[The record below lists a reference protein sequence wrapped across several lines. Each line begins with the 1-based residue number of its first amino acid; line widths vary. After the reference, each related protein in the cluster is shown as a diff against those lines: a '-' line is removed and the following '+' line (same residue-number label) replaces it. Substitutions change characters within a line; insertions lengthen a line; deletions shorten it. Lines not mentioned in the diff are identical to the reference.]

1 MDNVSDTSKGLKPIA
16 PPQVVIVPEQ
26 CEELARKAGFEQRK
40 RSVLKSIFLVFLSI
54 FLLVASLYFGLWV
67 IQTRI
72 QSITQSMKDA
82 NADDI
87 SSHDHMEGRGFY
99 QKQWLSDEPSN
110 NMNVKVDIED
120 TDVPLKAD
128 NDNLEGKGR
137 VKEEISSE
145 SKLNSPAVKVDM
157 NTLLM
162 RNAEKVQKRISDR
175 FESIMNTTKSTKI
188 DMSTWLVR
196 NAEKAQQWIQ
206 DRFEGIMNTT
216 ISSNDIDTSMVK
228 KDVLESIVQIQ
239 DLQELKENNF
249 QDLQG
254 AYSKVNV

>member
-1 MDNVSDTSKGLKPIA
+1 
-16 PPQVVIVPEQ
+16 
-26 CEELARKAGFEQRK
+26 
-40 RSVLKSIFLVFLSI
+40 
-54 FLLVASLYFGLWV
+54 
-67 IQTRI
+67 
-72 QSITQSMKDA
+72 
-82 NADDI
+82 
-87 SSHDHMEGRGFY
+87 
-99 QKQWLSDEPSN
+99 
-110 NMNVKVDIED
+110 
-120 TDVPLKAD
+120 
-128 NDNLEGKGR
+128 
-137 VKEEISSE
+137 
-145 SKLNSPAVKVDM
+145 M

-228 KDVLESIVQIQ
+228 KDVLESTVQIQ